1 MSIPY
6 HCDNATSSPVL
17 IPVYLA
23 SANPM
28 TQRNSTDIHALTN
41 MHIPT
46 AMSHV
51 CLYCHTI
58 DDSRQQINLIATTV
72 YIGCFAN
79 WYTMQCGMTL
89 IPQNVLIKR
98 WIVTTHHMVYTVHV
112 YCLTCPLVST
122 GICSYICTVL
132 IQRYRHTFDFNN
144 PPPLP
149 YIIDSCLYASC
160 R

>member
-1 MSIPY
+1 MCCYFCCCFNHAVNKHDYDETVQLSIPY

-51 CLYCHTI
+51 CLCCHTI
-58 DDSRQQINLIATTV
+58 ADSRQQINISLLPQCIII
-72 YIGCFAN
+72 IGCFAN
-79 WYTMQCGMTL
+79 WHHRYCIRLQTYILFML
-89 IPQNVLIKR
+89 IGTQSNV
-98 WIVTTHHMVYTVHV
+98 
-112 YCLTCPLVST
+112 
-122 GICSYICTVL
+122 
-132 IQRYRHTFDFNN
+132 
-144 PPPLP
+144 
-149 YIIDSCLYASC
+149 A
-160 R
+160 